1 MIEKMNN
8 SISEKIKELREKL
21 NYFNYKYY
29 VLAESEVSDYE
40 FDSFLNELKKL
51 ETENPELIT
60 PDSPTQRVGSD
71 LTKEFNP
78 IEHKVPMLSLTNTY
92 SEDELKTF
100 DLRVKGGLEGETN
113 IEYVVELKIDGVSA
127 SIHYKDGFLF
137 QAATRGDGKIGEEIT
152 NNIRTIKSIPL
163 SVTEKKQFE
172 VRGEI
177 FMALKDFQKLN
188 DERRTN
194 GEKTFANPRNSSAG
208 TLKLQN
214 PKEVAKRPLDI
225 FTYYILSDVLQITS
239 QNESLQ
245 FLKKLGFKINPN
257 YELCKSIDEVID
269 YCRKWEIN
277 RDTLP
282 YEIDGVVI
290 KVNSFSQQS
299 RLGSIAKSP
308 RWATSFK
315 FKAKQVI
322 TKLNKVTWQVGRTGA
337 ITPVAELEPIELA
350 GSVISRAT
358 LHNADEIERKDI
370 RENDFVKIEKGGDVI
385 PKVVG
390 VDLSQRPQNSVVLQI
405 PTMCPDCQTKLVK
418 LESEVALYC
427 VNENCPAQ
435 IKGKLIHFASRGA
448 MDIEGLGE
456 AIINLFVDKG
466 YLKSFVDIYN
476 LPKIADEL
484 KSLEGFGQKSI
495 DNLFASIE
503 KSKIQP
509 FHKVLFALG
518 IRYVGA
524 GVARKLTNAF
534 KTIQNLK
541 NKSTEELE
549 QVDEI
554 GPSISGSLIQYFS
567 NSENISI
574 IDLLIEK
581 GLNFETEI
589 SELANQKLNGL
600 SFVVTGSLSS
610 FTRDEAKEKIISA
623 GGKFVTSVSK
633 KTDYL
638 VAGENAGSKLEKAKE
653 LGVKILS
660 EEEFHNLLND
670 RYDFTN

>member
-92 SEDELKTF
+92 SEDELKAF

-534 KTIQNLK
+534 KTIENIK

-589 SELANQKLNGL
+589 PELANQKLNGL

-670 RYDFTN
+670 

>member
-1 MIEKMNN
+1 MNN
-8 SISEKIKELREKL
+8 SIFEKINQLREKL
-21 NYFNYKYY
+21 NKLNYKYY
-29 VLAESEVSDYE
+29 VLAESEVSDFE
-40 FDSFLNELKKL
+40 FDSLLNELIKL
-51 ETENPELIT
+51 EKEHPELIT

-71 LTKEFNP
+71 LTKIFNP

-92 SEDELKTF
+92 SEEELRAF
-100 DLRVKGGLEGETN
+100 DSRVRSGLEGEER

-127 SIHYKDGFLF
+127 SIHYQNGFLI
-137 QAATRGDGKIGEEIT
+137 QAATRGDGKVGEEIT

-163 SVTEKKQFE
+163 SVKEKRSFE

-177 FMALKDFQKLN
+177 FMALADFKKLN
-188 DERRTN
+188 EERKAN
-194 GEKTFANPRNSSAG
+194 GEKIFANPRNSSAG

-225 FTYYILSDVLQITS
+225 YTYYILSHELRLRS
-239 QNESLQ
+239 QNESLNY
-245 FLKKLGFKINPN
+245 LSKLGFKINPN
-257 YELCKSIDEVID
+257 YELCSNIEDVIN

-277 RDTLP
+277 RDSLP

-290 KVNSFSQQS
+290 KVNIFAQQN

-315 FKAKQVI
+315 FKAKQAI

-350 GSVISRAT
+350 GSIISRAT

-385 PKVVG
+385 PKVVE
-390 VDLSQRPQNSVVLQI
+390 VDLLQRQPNSVALNI
-405 PTMCPDCQTKLVK
+405 PTICPDCKSQLVR
-418 LESEVALYC
+418 LENEVALYC
-427 VNENCPAQ
+427 VNEECPAQ

-466 YLKSFVDIYN
+466 YLKSFSDIYN
-476 LPKIADEL
+476 LSKYEDEL
-484 KSLEGFGQKSI
+484 KSLEGFGAKSI
-495 DNLFASIE
+495 DNIFASIE
-503 KSKIQP
+503 KSKSQP

-524 GVARKLTNAF
+524 GVARKLANAF
-534 KTIQNLK
+534 ETIYNIK
-541 NKSTEELE
+541 NATSEIIEE
-549 QVDEI
+549 VDEI
-554 GPSISGSLIQYFS
+554 GPSISSSIVQYFS
-567 NSENISI
+567 RNENNKLIEQ
-574 IDLLIEK
+574 LIEK
-581 GLNFETEI
+581 GLNFVA
-589 SELANQKLNGL
+589 ELPKSNNQNLIGL
-600 SFVVTGSLSS
+600 SFVVTGSLSEI
-610 FTRDEAKEKIISA
+610 TRDEAKEKIIAS
-623 GGKFVTSVSK
+623 GGKFMSSLSK

-638 VAGENAGSKLEKAKE
+638 LAGENAGSKLEKAKE
-653 LGVKILS
+653 LGVKIIS
-660 EEEFHNLLND
+660 EEEFNGMLNK
-670 RYDFTN
+670 

>member
-92 SEDELKTF
+92 SEDELKAF

-589 SELANQKLNGL
+589 PELANQKLNGL

-670 RYDFTN
+670 

>member
-1 MIEKMNN
+1 MNN
-8 SISEKIKELREKL
+8 SIFEKINQLREKL
-21 NYFNYKYY
+21 NKLNYKYY
-29 VLAESEVSDYE
+29 VLAESEVSDFE
-40 FDSFLNELKKL
+40 FDSLLNELIKL
-51 ETENPELIT
+51 EKEHPELIT

-71 LTKEFNP
+71 LTKIFNP

-92 SEDELKTF
+92 SEEELRAF
-100 DLRVKGGLEGETN
+100 DSRVRSGLEGEER

-127 SIHYKDGFLF
+127 SIHYQNGFLI
-137 QAATRGDGKIGEEIT
+137 QAATRGDGKVGEEIT

-163 SVTEKKQFE
+163 SVKEKRSFE

-177 FMALKDFQKLN
+177 FMALADFKKLN
-188 DERRTN
+188 EERKAN
-194 GEKTFANPRNSSAG
+194 GEKIFANPRNSSAG

-225 FTYYILSDVLQITS
+225 YTYYILSHELRLRS
-239 QNESLQ
+239 QNESLNY
-245 FLKKLGFKINPN
+245 LSKLGFKINPN
-257 YELCKSIDEVID
+257 YELCSNIEDVIN

-277 RDTLP
+277 RDSLP

-290 KVNSFSQQS
+290 KVNIFAQQN

-315 FKAKQVI
+315 FKAKQAI

-350 GSVISRAT
+350 GSIISRAT

-385 PKVVG
+385 PKVVE
-390 VDLSQRPQNSVVLQI
+390 VDLLQRQPNSVALNI
-405 PTMCPDCQTKLVK
+405 PTICPDCKSQLVR
-418 LESEVALYC
+418 LENEVALYC
-427 VNENCPAQ
+427 VNEECPAQ

-466 YLKSFVDIYN
+466 YLKSFADIYN
-476 LPKIADEL
+476 LSKYEDEL
-484 KSLEGFGQKSI
+484 KSLEGFGAKSI
-495 DNLFASIE
+495 DNIFASIE
-503 KSKIQP
+503 KSKSQP

-524 GVARKLTNAF
+524 GVARKLANAF
-534 KTIQNLK
+534 ETIYNIK
-541 NKSTEELE
+541 NATSEIIEE
-549 QVDEI
+549 VDEI
-554 GPSISGSLIQYFS
+554 GPSISSSIIQYFS
-567 NSENISI
+567 RNENNKLIEQ
-574 IDLLIEK
+574 LIEK
-581 GLNFETEI
+581 GLNFVA
-589 SELANQKLNGL
+589 ELPKSNNQNLIGL
-600 SFVVTGSLSS
+600 SFVVTGSLSEI
-610 FTRDEAKEKIISA
+610 TRDEAKEKIIAS
-623 GGKFVTSVSK
+623 GGKFMSSLSK

-638 VAGENAGSKLEKAKE
+638 LAGENAGSKLEKAKE
-653 LGVKILS
+653 LGVKIIS
-660 EEEFHNLLND
+660 EEEFNGMLNK
-670 RYDFTN
+670 

>member
-1 MIEKMNN
+1 MNN
-8 SISEKIKELREKL
+8 SIFEKINQLREKL
-21 NYFNYKYY
+21 NKLNYKYY
-29 VLAESEVSDYE
+29 VLAESEVSDFE
-40 FDSFLNELKKL
+40 FDSLLNELIKL
-51 ETENPELIT
+51 EKEHPELIT

-71 LTKEFNP
+71 LTKIFNP

-92 SEDELKTF
+92 SEEELRAF
-100 DLRVKGGLEGETN
+100 DSRVRSGLEGEER

-127 SIHYKDGFLF
+127 SIHYQNGFLI
-137 QAATRGDGKIGEEIT
+137 QAATRGDGKVGEEIT

-163 SVTEKKQFE
+163 SVKEKRSFE

-177 FMALKDFQKLN
+177 FMALADFKKLN
-188 DERRTN
+188 EERKAN
-194 GEKTFANPRNSSAG
+194 GEKIFANPRNSSAG

-225 FTYYILSDVLQITS
+225 YTYYILSHELRLRS
-239 QNESLQ
+239 QNESLNY
-245 FLKKLGFKINPN
+245 LSKLGFKINPN
-257 YELCKSIDEVID
+257 YELCSNIEDVIN

-277 RDTLP
+277 RDSLP

-290 KVNSFSQQS
+290 KVNIFAQQN

-315 FKAKQVI
+315 FKAKQAI

-350 GSVISRAT
+350 GSIISRAT

-385 PKVVG
+385 PKVVE
-390 VDLSQRPQNSVVLQI
+390 VDLLQRQPNSVALNI
-405 PTMCPDCQTKLVK
+405 PTICPDCKSQLVR
-418 LESEVALYC
+418 LENEVALYC
-427 VNENCPAQ
+427 VNEECPAQ

-466 YLKSFVDIYN
+466 YLKSFADIYN
-476 LPKIADEL
+476 LSKYEDEL
-484 KSLEGFGQKSI
+484 KSLEGFGAKSI
-495 DNLFASIE
+495 DNIFASIE
-503 KSKIQP
+503 KSKSQP

-524 GVARKLTNAF
+524 GVARKLANAF
-534 KTIQNLK
+534 ETIYNIK
-541 NKSTEELE
+541 NATSEIIEE
-549 QVDEI
+549 VDEI
-554 GPSISGSLIQYFS
+554 GPSISNSLVQYFS
-567 NSENISI
+567 RNENNKLIEQ
-574 IDLLIEK
+574 LIEK
-581 GLNFETEI
+581 GLNFVA
-589 SELANQKLNGL
+589 ELPKSNNQNLIGL
-600 SFVVTGSLSS
+600 SFVVTGSLSEI
-610 FTRDEAKEKIISA
+610 TRDEAKEKIIAS
-623 GGKFVTSVSK
+623 GGKFMSSLSK

-638 VAGENAGSKLEKAKE
+638 LAGENAGSKLEKAKE
-653 LGVKILS
+653 LGVKIIS
-660 EEEFHNLLND
+660 EEEFNGMLNK
-670 RYDFTN
+670 

>member
-92 SEDELKTF
+92 SEDELKAF

-137 QAATRGDGKIGEEIT
+137 QAATRGDGKIGEKIT

-524 GVARKLTNAF
+524 GVARKLTSAF

-549 QVDEI
+549 KVDEI

-589 SELANQKLNGL
+589 PELANQKLNGL

-670 RYDFTN
+670 

>member
-1 MIEKMNN
+1 MNN
-8 SISEKIKELREKL
+8 SIFEKINQLREKL
-21 NYFNYKYY
+21 NKLNYKYY
-29 VLAESEVSDYE
+29 VLAESEVSDFE
-40 FDSFLNELKKL
+40 FDSLLNELIKL
-51 ETENPELIT
+51 EKEHPELIT

-71 LTKEFNP
+71 LTKIFNP

-92 SEDELKTF
+92 SEEELRAF
-100 DLRVKGGLEGETN
+100 DSRVRSGLEGEER

-127 SIHYKDGFLF
+127 SIHYQNGFLI
-137 QAATRGDGKIGEEIT
+137 QAATRGDGKVGEEIT

-163 SVTEKKQFE
+163 SVKEKRSFE

-177 FMALKDFQKLN
+177 FMALADFKKLN
-188 DERRTN
+188 EERKAN
-194 GEKTFANPRNSSAG
+194 GEKIFANPRNSSAG

-225 FTYYILSDVLQITS
+225 YTYYILSHELRLRS
-239 QNESLQ
+239 QKESLNY
-245 FLKKLGFKINPN
+245 LSKLGFKINPN
-257 YELCKSIDEVID
+257 YELCSNIEDVIN

-277 RDTLP
+277 RDSLP

-290 KVNSFSQQS
+290 KVNIFAQQN

-315 FKAKQVI
+315 FKAKQAI

-350 GSVISRAT
+350 GSIISRAT

-385 PKVVG
+385 PKVVE
-390 VDLSQRPQNSVVLQI
+390 VDLLQRQPNSVALNI
-405 PTMCPDCQTKLVK
+405 PTICPDCKSQLVR
-418 LESEVALYC
+418 LENEVALYC
-427 VNENCPAQ
+427 VNEECPAQ

-466 YLKSFVDIYN
+466 YLKSFADIYN
-476 LPKIADEL
+476 LSKYEDEL
-484 KSLEGFGQKSI
+484 KSLEGFGAKSI
-495 DNLFASIE
+495 DNIFASIE
-503 KSKIQP
+503 KSKSQP

-524 GVARKLTNAF
+524 GVARKLANAF
-534 KTIQNLK
+534 ETIYNIK
-541 NKSTEELE
+541 NATSEIIEE
-549 QVDEI
+549 VDEI
-554 GPSISGSLIQYFS
+554 GPSISSSIIQYFS
-567 NSENISI
+567 RNENNKLIEQ
-574 IDLLIEK
+574 LIEK
-581 GLNFETEI
+581 GLNFVA
-589 SELANQKLNGL
+589 ELPKSNNQNLIGL
-600 SFVVTGSLSS
+600 SFVVTGSLSEI
-610 FTRDEAKEKIISA
+610 TRDEAKEKIIAS
-623 GGKFVTSVSK
+623 GGKFMSSLSK

-638 VAGENAGSKLEKAKE
+638 LAGENAGSKLEKAKE
-653 LGVKILS
+653 LGVKIIS
-660 EEEFHNLLND
+660 EEEFNGMLNK
-670 RYDFTN
+670 

>member
-1 MIEKMNN
+1 MNN

-29 VLAESEVSDYE
+29 VLAENEVSDYE
-40 FDSFLNELKKL
+40 FDSLLKELIKL
-51 ETENPELIT
+51 ENENPELIT

-78 IEHKVPMLSLTNTY
+78 IEHKVPMLSLTNKY
-92 SEDELKTF
+92 SDDELKAF
-100 DLRVKGGLEGETN
+100 DLGVKGGLEGETN

-127 SIHYKDGFLF
+127 SIHYKDGLLF

-163 SVTEKKQFE
+163 SVIEKKQFE

-188 DERRTN
+188 DERRIN

-225 FTYYILSDVLQITS
+225 FTYYILSDELETTS

-245 FLKKLGFKINPN
+245 LLKKLGFKINPN

-269 YCRKWEIN
+269 YCRKWEKN

-290 KVNSFSQQS
+290 KVNSFSQQN

-390 VDLSQRPQNSVVLQI
+390 VDLSQRSQNSVVLQI
-405 PTMCPDCQTKLVK
+405 PTMCPDCQTQLVK

-534 KTIQNLK
+534 KTIQNIK
-541 NKSTEELE
+541 NKSAEELE
-549 QVDEI
+549 EVDEI

-567 NSENISI
+567 NSENTSI
-574 IDLLIEK
+574 IDSLIEK

-589 SELANQKLNGL
+589 SEFGNQKLNGL

-610 FTRDEAKEKIISA
+610 FTRDETKEKIISA
-623 GGKFVTSVSK
+623 GGKFLSSVSK

-653 LGVKILS
+653 LGVKVLS
-660 EEEFHNLLND
+660 EEEFNNLLNE
-670 RYDFTN
+670 

>member
-1 MIEKMNN
+1 MNN

-29 VLAESEVSDYE
+29 VLAENEVSDYE
-40 FDSFLNELKKL
+40 FDTLLNELKQL
-51 ETENPELIT
+51 ENENPELIT
-60 PDSPTQRVGSD
+60 LDSPTQRVGSD

-92 SEDELKTF
+92 SEDELKAF

-127 SIHYKDGFLF
+127 SIHYKDGLLF

-163 SVTEKKQFE
+163 SVTEKKQFK

-214 PKEVAKRPLDI
+214 PKEVSKRPLDI
-225 FTYYILSDVLQITS
+225 FTYYILSDELQITS

-245 FLKKLGFKINPN
+245 LLKKLGFKINPN

-269 YCRKWEIN
+269 YCRKWEKN

-290 KVNSFSQQS
+290 KVNSFSQQN

-390 VDLSQRPQNSVVLQI
+390 VDLLQRPENSVVLQI
-405 PTMCPDCQTKLVK
+405 PTLCPDCQTQLVK

-534 KTIQNLK
+534 KTIQNI
-541 NKSTEELE
+541 KSKSAAELE
-549 QVDEI
+549 EVDEI

-567 NSENISI
+567 NSENTSI
-574 IDLLIEK
+574 IDSLIEK

-589 SELANQKLNGL
+589 LEFANQKLNGL

-623 GGKFVTSVSK
+623 GGKFLSSVSK

-660 EEEFHNLLND
+660 EDEFNNLLND
-670 RYDFTN
+670 